1 MLLQSINKYANMYL
15 SVEKTQQ
22 RGGVIVMFDY
32 KKLRGKIREVF
43 GTEKQFAK
51 ALGISSTSLSLKF
64 NGEASFKQS
73 QISRCCELLG
83 IPVKEIGQYFF
94 CPIS

>member
-1 MLLQSINKYANMYL
+1 MRCEMINRYCNIYL
-15 SVEKTQQ
+15 SGDKTLQ
-22 RGGVIVMFDY
+22 RVGAIVMFDY

-64 NGEASFKQS
+64 NGESSFKQS

-83 IPVKEIGQYFF
+83 IPVKEIGQYCFG
-94 CPIS
+94 PNS

>member
-1 MLLQSINKYANMYL
+1 MLLQSTNKYANIYL

-22 RGGVIVMFDY
+22 RGGAIVMFDY

-51 ALGISSTSLSLKF
+51 ALGAYGGGQRPLVRWSS
-64 NGEASFKQS
+64 G
-73 QISRCCELLG
+73 RCA
-83 IPVKEIGQYFF
+83 V
-94 CPIS
+94 

>member
-1 MLLQSINKYANMYL
+1 MLLQSTNKYANIYL

-22 RGGVIVMFDY
+22 RGGAIVMFDY

-64 NGEASFKQS
+64 NGESSFKKS

>member
-1 MLLQSINKYANMYL
+1 
-15 SVEKTQQ
+15 
-22 RGGVIVMFDY
+22 MFDY

-73 QISRCCELLG
+73 QIRRCCELLG

>member
-1 MLLQSINKYANMYL
+1 MLLQSTNKYANIYL

-51 ALGISSTSLSLKF
+51 ALGISSTSLS
-64 NGEASFKQS
+64 

>member
-1 MLLQSINKYANMYL
+1 MLLQSTNKYANIYL

-64 NGEASFKQS
+64 NGESSFKQS
-73 QISRCCELLG
+73 QSSRCCELLG

>member
-22 RGGVIVMFDY
+22 RGGAIVMFDY

-64 NGEASFKQS
+64 NGESSFKQS